1 MRSARTFASL
11 VAGFVLLSLAS
22 PAEAQ
27 QLPTSGRGTVVLRA
41 ARVIDGTGAAPIQNG
56 VVVVTDDRIVA
67 VGVDGR
73 VTIPAGARRVD
84 LGDVTL
90 LPGFIDMHV
99 HLLGREIEDAG
110 AFDAS
115 VRDYPG
121 FAAVLGAE
129 HARRTLLGGFTTVR
143 MVGAGGFEDVGLR
156 RAIDGGY
163 VPGPRIQTAG
173 HALGITG
180 GHCDEN
186 NYRPGL
192 IDGTPE
198 TGIANGVDE
207 VRAAVRYQVKYGADV
222 IKTCA
227 TAGVLSGGS
236 QNIGASQYSAEEL
249 SAMVDEARKLGRK
262 VVAHAHGTE
271 GIKIAV
277 RAGVASIDHGSFLD
291 AEGARLMVE
300 HGTFL
305 VPTMMAGE
313 AVLRAAD
320 AGTMPEYVAV
330 KARAAGAAMRNATR
344 LARGAGVRIALGTDA
359 GVGRHGKNAHEF
371 TLMVEWGG
379 LTPMEAI
386 VAGTSAAA
394 ELLGWS
400 DRVGTLA
407 AGRYADIVA
416 VPGDPTRD
424 VTVLER
430 VSFVMKGGVVFKGE
444 GAVR

>member
-1 MRSARTFASL
+1 MRPVRTLIAL
-11 VAGFVLLSLAS
+11 ALLAAALS
-22 PAEAQ
+22 PIRAQ
-27 QLPTSGRGTVVLRA
+27 RLPTAGSGSVVLRA
-41 ARVIDGTGAAPIQNG
+41 ARLIDGTGAAPIRNG

-73 VTIPAGARRVD
+73 VPVPAGARRID

-110 AFDAS
+110 AFDQS

-129 HARRTLLGGFTTVR
+129 HARRTLMGGFTTVR
-143 MVGAGGFEDVGLR
+143 MVGAYGFEDVGLR
-156 RAIDGGY
+156 RAIDAGY

-173 HALGITG
+173 HSLGITG

-192 IDGTPE
+192 IDGTPQ
-198 TGIANGVDE
+198 TGIADGVDQ
-207 VRAAVRYQVKYGADV
+207 VRQAVRYQAKYGADV

-236 QNIGASQYSAEEL
+236 QSVGASQYSLEEL
-249 SAMVDEARKLGRK
+249 TAMVTEARTLGLR
-262 VVAHAHGTE
+262 VAAHAHGTE
-271 GIKIAV
+271 GIKLAV

-291 AEGARLMVE
+291 AEGARLMAE
-300 HGTFL
+300 RGTFL

-320 AGTMPEYVAV
+320 AGTMPAYVTV
-330 KARAAGAAMRNATR
+330 KARAAGAAMREATR
-344 LARGAGVRIALGTDA
+344 LARAAGVKIALGTDA
-359 GVGRHGKNAHEF
+359 GVGRHGQNGHEF

-379 LTPMEAI
+379 LTPMDAI
-386 VAGTSAAA
+386 VAGTSSAA

-407 AGRYADIVA
+407 AGRLADIVA

-424 VTVLER
+424 VTALER

>member
-1 MRSARTFASL
+1 MRPVRTLLAL
-11 VAGFVLLSLAS
+11 VAGLA
-22 PAEAQ
+22 AVAGLDAQ
-27 QLPTSGRGTVVLRA
+27 QLPTAGRGTVVLRA

-73 VTIPAGARRVD
+73 VQIPAGARRVD

-110 AFDAS
+110 AFDAA

-143 MVGAGGFEDVGLR
+143 MVGAFGFEDVGLR

-236 QNIGASQYSAEEL
+236 QSIGASQYSAEEL
-249 SAMVDEARKLGRK
+249 AAMVDEARKLGRK

-344 LARGAGVRIALGTDA
+344 LARTAGVRIALGTDA
-359 GVGRHGKNAHEF
+359 GVGRHGRNAHEF

-386 VAGTSAAA
+386 VAGTSSAA

-424 VTVLER
+424 VSVLER

>member
-1 MRSARTFASL
+1 MTIVRSFRSLLALVL
-11 VAGFVLLSLAS
+11 VAAAPLN
-22 PAEAQ
+22 AQ
-27 QLPTSGRGTVVLRA
+27 QLPTAGSGTVVLRA
-41 ARVIDGTGAAPIQNG
+41 ARIIDGTGAAPIANG
-56 VVVVTDDRIVA
+56 VIVITDDKIVA
-67 VGVDGR
+67 VGTER
-73 VTIPAGARRVD
+73 SVTIPSGARRVD

-90 LPGFIDMHV
+90 MPGFIDMHV

-110 AFDAS
+110 AFTSA
-115 VRDYPG
+115 VNDYPG
-121 FAAVLGAE
+121 FAVALGVE
-129 HARRTLLGGFTTVR
+129 HSRRTLLAGFTSVR

-156 RAIDGGY
+156 NAVNGGY
-163 VPGPRIQTAG
+163 VPGPRIATAG
-173 HALGITG
+173 HSLGITG

-192 IDGTPE
+192 IDGTPQ
-198 TGIANGVDE
+198 TGIADGVDE
-207 VRAAVRYQVKYGADV
+207 VREAVRYQVKYGADV

-227 TAGVLSGGS
+227 TAGVLSGGT
-236 QNIGASQYSAEEL
+236 QGIGASQYSDDEL

-291 AEGARLMVE
+291 EEGARLMAE
-300 HGTFL
+300 RGTFL

-320 AGTMPEYVAV
+320 AGQMPPLVAA

-344 LARGAGVRIALGTDA
+344 IARAAGVKIALGTDA
-359 GVGRHGKNAHEF
+359 GVGRHGMNGHEF
-371 TLMVEWGG
+371 TLMVQWGG

-386 VAGTSAAA
+386 VAGTSNAA

-400 DRVGTLA
+400 DRVGRLA
-407 AGRYADIVA
+407 PGLLADIVA

-424 VTVLER
+424 ITAMER

-444 GAVR
+444 GAVLR